1 VPLDRPTRKLAAVL
15 AADVAGYS
23 RLMGV
28 DEEGT
33 YARLKGH
40 LRELIEPKIGEHRG
54 HIVKATGDGLLAEF
68 ASVVDAVRCALAVQ
82 RGMAERNA
90 GASAEARIEFRIGIN
105 LGDVIFEEG
114 DIYGD
119 GVNVAARLEGL
130 AEPGGICVAANVYEQ
145 VRDKLDVAFED
156 IGEQTVKNIARP
168 VRAYRARLDL
178 GATVPSDAEAPVS
191 SERERGDL
199 VKPDKPSL
207 AVLPFANMSGDP
219 EQEYFADGITEDIIT
234 ALSRVR
240 SFFVIARNSS
250 FTYKGRALA
259 AKQIGRE
266 LGVRYILEG
275 SVRKAG
281 ARLRITGQL
290 IDAETDAH
298 VWADRYDGAAEDVF
312 DLQDR
317 ITESVAA
324 AIEPRLQLAE
334 IERARR
340 KRPENLS
347 AYDRYLRA
355 LSHFYLS
362 GRDELA
368 TTLRYLEETI
378 RLDPDYAPPYALAAA
393 CYVHWIV
400 EVWTD
405 DPERDRAEGVRLAR
419 AAVERDRDDPTVLWM
434 AGHALGYLAHDWD
447 ASIALLDRSLALNPN
462 SASGYCFS
470 AWGRCYI
477 GDYETAI
484 RHFHIAMR
492 LSPVDRTIFLFYS
505 GLALALCLSGQ
516 HEEAIA
522 WAQKAIQEEPSW
534 TTSYR
539 VLASS
544 LAQLG
549 RLEEAKA
556 AMRRQLELQPNYT
569 IAITARVY
577 RPSPAVERYLE
588 GLRLAGEPT

>member
-1 VPLDRPTRKLAAVL
+1 
-15 AADVAGYS
+15 
-23 RLMGV
+23 
-28 DEEGT
+28 
-33 YARLKGH
+33 
-40 LRELIEPKIGEHRG
+40 
-54 HIVKATGDGLLAEF
+54 
-68 ASVVDAVRCALAVQ
+68 
-82 RGMAERNA
+82 
-90 GASAEARIEFRIGIN
+90 
-105 LGDVIFEEG
+105 
-114 DIYGD
+114 
-119 GVNVAARLEGL
+119 
-130 AEPGGICVAANVYEQ
+130 
-145 VRDKLDVAFED
+145 
-156 IGEQTVKNIARP
+156 
-168 VRAYRARLDL
+168 
-178 GATVPSDAEAPVS
+178 
-191 SERERGDL
+191 
-199 VKPDKPSL
+199 
-207 AVLPFANMSGDP
+207 
-219 EQEYFADGITEDIIT
+219 
-234 ALSRVR
+234 
-240 SFFVIARNSS
+240 VIARNSS

-484 RHFHIAMR
+484 RHFHVAMR

-556 AMRRQLELQPNYT
+556 AMQRQLELQPNYT

-577 RPSPAVERYLE
+577 RPSSAVERYLE
-588 GLRLAGEPT
+588 GLRLAGGP

>member
-1 VPLDRPTRKLAAVL
+1 MPPERVTRKLAAVL

-40 LRELIEPKIGEHRG
+40 LRELIDPKIGEHRG

-68 ASVVDAVRCALAVQ
+68 PSVVDAVRCALEVQ

-90 GASAEARIEFRIGIN
+90 GASAEARIELRIGIN
-105 LGDVIFEEG
+105 LGDVIVEEG

-145 VRDKLDVAFED
+145 VRDKLDVAFQD

-168 VRAYRARLDL
+168 VRAYRARLDMT
-178 GATVPSDAEAPVS
+178 GTVPSDAEAPVS
-191 SERERGDL
+191 SMGERGDST
-199 VKPDKPSL
+199 KPDKPSL

-588 GLRLAGEPT
+588 GLRLAGGPA

>member
-1 VPLDRPTRKLAAVL
+1 M
-15 AADVAGYS
+15 S
-23 RLMGV
+23 RS
-28 DEEGT
+28 
-33 YARLKGH
+33 
-40 LRELIEPKIGEHRG
+40 
-54 HIVKATGDGLLAEF
+54 AT
-68 ASVVDAVRCALAVQ
+68 SS
-82 RGMAERNA
+82 N
-90 GASAEARIEFRIGIN
+90 
-105 LGDVIFEEG
+105 
-114 DIYGD
+114 
-119 GVNVAARLEGL
+119 
-130 AEPGGICVAANVYEQ
+130 
-145 VRDKLDVAFED
+145 VAFED

-539 VLASS
+539 VRASS

-588 GLRLAGEPT
+588 GLRLAGGPA